1 MTHPAS
7 SQAQPVPVSTQAQ
20 INQPQQSQ
28 QTIQAPQQV
37 QPTQSQ
43 LQAPQQNPTVVKQ
56 QQQQQQ
62 QQPPPQQQQQQV
74 GFEFNQKQ
82 LFSLFSDLF
91 PIFYAIFSNSCYS
104 HLNSLNRSLPLVIQW
119 HHLLNHSLSKHPHNR

>member
-62 QQPPPQQQQQQV
+62 QPPPQQQQQQV
-74 GFEFNQKQ
+74 VFEFKQ
-82 LFSLFSDLF
+82 EPTFFSSFYFQFSMRLFRTLT
-91 PIFYAIFSNSCYS
+91 IAISTDSTGRY
-104 HLNSLNRSLPLVIQW
+104 R
-119 HHLLNHSLSKHPHNR
+119 K